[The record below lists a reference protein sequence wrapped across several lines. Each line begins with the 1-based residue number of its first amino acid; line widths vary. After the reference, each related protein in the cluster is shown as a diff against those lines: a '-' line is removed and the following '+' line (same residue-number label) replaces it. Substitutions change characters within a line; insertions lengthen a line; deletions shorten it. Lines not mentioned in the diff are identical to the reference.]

1 MSRSKA
7 GRVASRLKEAQ
18 DVLRELGMPKAQSN
32 ERSGRVLLALLNLP
46 PGTPWSKATYE
57 TKGIWPIIQWIA
69 ANLNFSYAVGSREG
83 VRKATVHQFVAAGI
97 AVVNSEDASRATNT
111 PKYDYHISPEA
122 LELFRGWGTSDW
134 DARLAAFKQQQP
146 GLIEAYAKRREME
159 LVPVLTPAGEELA
172 LSPGAHSELIRDIIE
187 EFAPRFVPGARLIY
201 VGDTGKK
208 HAIFD
213 VEYLASLGVVVDK
226 HGKLPD
232 VVLHFT
238 EKNWLVLAEAC
249 SSVGPVDGKR
259 YEELTQLFARATL
272 GLVFVSGFPDRK
284 TMRRFSAD
292 IAWETEC
299 WVAEAP
305 EHLVHFNGERFLG
318 PYERQR
324 T

>member
-1 MSRSKA
+1 MAQSKA
-7 GRVASRLKEAQ
+7 DRITKRIKEAQ
-18 DVLRELGMPKAQSN
+18 NVLRQLGMPNAQTN
-32 ERSGRVLLALLNLP
+32 ERSGRVLLALLNLA
-46 PGTPWSKATYE
+46 PGTPWSKATNE
-57 TKGIWPIIQWIA
+57 TRGIWPIIQWIA
-69 ANLNFSYAVGSREG
+69 ANLDISYAVGSRET
-83 VRKATVHQFVAAGI
+83 VRKYTIHQFVAAGI
-97 AVVNSEDASRATNT
+97 AIVNSEDASRATNT

-122 LELFRGWGTSDW
+122 LEVFRAWGTPDW
-134 DARLAAFKQQQP
+134 GPRLAAFQQRQP
-146 GLIEAYAKRREME
+146 GLIKAYARRRNMK
-159 LVPVLTPAGEELA
+159 LVPVLTPTGDEIT
-172 LSPGAHSELIRDIIE
+172 LSPGAHSELIRKIIE

-201 VGDTGKK
+201 VGDTGQK

-259 YEELTQLFARATL
+259 YEELTQLFANASP

-284 TMRRFSAD
+284 TMRSFSAD
-292 IAWETEC
+292 IAWESEC
-299 WVAEAP
+299 WIAEAP

-318 PYERQR
+318 PY
-324 T
+324 TKS